1 MLERLAVP
9 ADVQQRL
16 DHHADHDLL
25 RSRGPV
31 NDEDAGT
38 VLPSLADLA
47 AQAILHDQR
56 PLALALCQA
65 VDLLT
70 HLTATEVAEVA

>member
-1 MLERLAVP
+1 MQLTPLIPPDVQARLSLP
-9 ADVQQRL
+9 ADCE
-16 DHHADHDLL
+16 LL

-31 NDEDAGT
+31 NDDDAGA
-38 VLPSLADLA
+38 VLSSLADLA

-65 VDLLT
+65 VGLLT